1 MRLVWIFAVTVAFE
15 PLVALEKSLP
25 PAEGCG
31 EVLTTKAPSPV
42 ASAKYG
48 NYTDPYGCVHN
59 LLISYSG
66 WYTATCVQI
75 CGKRRRPYKLLT
87 RCLQLS
93 DNPLQERQDLISN
106 RPTLC
111 RVGRCIGFYC
121 ALGRTS
127 QKCYVPKNSSA
138 TPINN
143 KAE

>member
-1 MRLVWIFAVTVAFE
+1 MLALWILVFGCVFE

-59 LLISYSG
+59 ILISYSG
-66 WYTATCVQI
+66 SYTATCVKI
-75 CGKRRRPYKLLT
+75 CRKRRRPYKLFT
-87 RCLQLS
+87 QCLQLP

-106 RPTLC
+106 QSTLC
-111 RVGRCIGFYC
+111 QVGRCIGFYC
-121 ALGRTS
+121 VLGRTS
-127 QKCYVPKNSSA
+127 QKCYVPKNYSA
-138 TPINN
+138 TPSNN